1 MKDLEQEY
9 KKQVQEEMP
18 DLWNRIEPNL
28 APKKKK
34 PWIRRYAP
42 LTSVAAAA
50 LVLLA
55 GMPGLLNL
63 QRMGQDNT
71 SAADCAPR
79 AEKTEGYAQEA
90 AEENGEDSCG
100 APQMFA
106 ATDGVETGTTGA
118 GAVTEDTT
126 ADGGQTG
133 ASGAGAV
140 TEGTAAEEMNDTAAV
155 QETDEKEAAGESAD
169 EENAV
174 LKTEYSEDITAED
187 AGMTVR
193 VTVASVDEADGR
205 TVYTLTDGEKFA
217 CLAVAGEEVVPLEK
231 GKMYLVTLRGE
242 NAEAWRY
249 VVECAEET
257 PAE

>member
-50 LVLLA
+50 LALLA
-55 GMPGLLNL
+55 VMPGLLNL

-106 ATDGVETGTTGA
+106 AADGVETGTTGA

-140 TEGTAAEEMNDTAAV
+140 TEGAAAEEMNDTAAV
-155 QETDEKEAAGESAD
+155 QETDEES
-169 EENAV
+169 AV

-187 AGMTVR
+187 AGMTVT

-242 NAEAWRY
+242 DAEAWRY

>member
-55 GMPGLLNL
+55 VMPGLLNL

-90 AEENGEDSCG
+90 VEENGEDSCG

-106 ATDGVETGTTGA
+106 ADGVETGTT
-118 GAVTEDTT
+118 
-126 ADGGQTG
+126 
-133 ASGAGAV
+133 GAGAV

>member
-55 GMPGLLNL
+55 VMPGLLNL

-106 ATDGVETGTTGA
+106 AADGVETGTTGA
-118 GAVTEDTT
+118 GDVTEDTT

-140 TEGTAAEEMNDTAAV
+140 TEGAAAEEMNDTAAV
-155 QETDEKEAAGESAD
+155 QETDEES
-169 EENAV
+169 AV

-187 AGMTVR
+187 AGMTVT
-193 VTVASVDEADGR
+193 VTVVSVDEADGR

-242 NAEAWRY
+242 DAEAWRY

>member
-55 GMPGLLNL
+55 VMPGLLNL

-106 ATDGVETGTTGA
+106 AADGVETGTTGA
-118 GAVTEDTT
+118 GAVTEGTT
-126 ADGGQTG
+126 ADGGQAG

-140 TEGTAAEEMNDTAAV
+140 TEGAAAEEMNDTAAV
-155 QETDEKEAAGESAD
+155 QETDEES
-169 EENAV
+169 AV

-187 AGMTVR
+187 ARMTVT
-193 VTVASVDEADGR
+193 VTVVSVDEADGR

-242 NAEAWRY
+242 DAEAWRY

>member
-55 GMPGLLNL
+55 VMPGLLNL

-79 AEKTEGYAQEA
+79 AENTEGYAQEA

-106 ATDGVETGTTGA
+106 AADGVETGTTGA

-155 QETDEKEAAGESAD
+155 QETDEES
-169 EENAV
+169 AV

>member
-55 GMPGLLNL
+55 VMPGLLNL

-106 ATDGVETGTTGA
+106 ATDGVETGTT
-118 GAVTEDTT
+118 
-126 ADGGQTG
+126 
-133 ASGAGAV
+133 GAGAV

>member
-55 GMPGLLNL
+55 VMPGLLNL

-71 SAADCAPR
+71 STADCAPR

-106 ATDGVETGTTGA
+106 ATDGGQTGVPGA

-126 ADGGQTG
+126 ADGGQAG

-140 TEGTAAEEMNDTAAV
+140 TEGAAAEEMNDTAAV
-155 QETDEKEAAGESAD
+155 QETDEES
-169 EENAV
+169 AV
-174 LKTEYSEDITAED
+174 LKTEYSEDITVED
-187 AGMTVR
+187 AGMTVT

-242 NAEAWRY
+242 DAEAWRY

-257 PAE
+257 SAE

>member
-55 GMPGLLNL
+55 VMPGLLNL

-106 ATDGVETGTTGA
+106 AADGVETGTTGA
-118 GAVTEDTT
+118 GAVTEGTT
-126 ADGGQTG
+126 ADGGQAG

-140 TEGTAAEEMNDTAAV
+140 TEGAAAEEMNDTAAV
-155 QETDEKEAAGESAD
+155 QETDEES
-169 EENAV
+169 AV

-187 AGMTVR
+187 AGMTVT
-193 VTVASVDEADGR
+193 VTVVSVDEADGR

-242 NAEAWRY
+242 DAEAWRY

>member
-55 GMPGLLNL
+55 VMPGLLNL

-106 ATDGVETGTTGA
+106 ATDGVE
-118 GAVTEDTT
+118 
-126 ADGGQTG
+126 TG

>member
-28 APKKKK
+28 APKKKR

-55 GMPGLLNL
+55 VMPGLLNL
-63 QRMGQDNT
+63 QKMAQDNM

-79 AEKTEGYAQEA
+79 AEKAEGYVQEA

-106 ATDGVETGTTGA
+106 SADGAETETIGAGAVTEGTAADGAETETTGA
-118 GAVTEDTT
+118 GAVTES
-126 ADGGQTG
+126 A
-133 ASGAGAV
+133 
-140 TEGTAAEEMNDTAAV
+140 AAEEMNDTAAV
-155 QETDEKEAAGESAD
+155 QEAEEEST
-169 EENAV
+169 V
-174 LKTEYSEDITAED
+174 LKTEYSQDISAED
-187 AGMTVR
+187 AEMTVT
-193 VTVASVDEADGR
+193 VTVASMDEVDGR
-205 TVYTLTDGEKFA
+205 TVYTFTDGEKFA

-231 GKMYLVTLRGE
+231 GKTYLVTLRGE
-242 NAEAWRY
+242 DAEAWHY
-249 VVECAEET
+249 VVEHAEEM

>member
-55 GMPGLLNL
+55 VMPGLLNL

-106 ATDGVETGTTGA
+106 AADGVETGTTGA

-126 ADGGQTG
+126 ADGGQAG

-140 TEGTAAEEMNDTAAV
+140 TEGAAAEEMNDTAAV
-155 QETDEKEAAGESAD
+155 QETDEES
-169 EENAV
+169 AV

-187 AGMTVR
+187 AGMTVT

-242 NAEAWRY
+242 DAEAWRY

>member
-55 GMPGLLNL
+55 VMPGLLNL

-118 GAVTEDTT
+118 GAVTE
-126 ADGGQTG
+126 
-133 ASGAGAV
+133 
-140 TEGTAAEEMNDTAAV
+140 GTAAEEMNDTAAV

-187 AGMTVR
+187 ARMTVR

>member
-18 DLWNRIEPNL
+18 YLWNRIEPNL

-55 GMPGLLNL
+55 VMPGLLNL

-106 ATDGVETGTTGA
+106 AADGVETGTTGA

-140 TEGTAAEEMNDTAAV
+140 TEGAAAEEMNDTAAV
-155 QETDEKEAAGESAD
+155 QETDEES
-169 EENAV
+169 AV

-193 VTVASVDEADGR
+193 VTVVSVDEADGR

-242 NAEAWRY
+242 DAEAWRY

>member
-28 APKKKK
+28 ALKKKK

-55 GMPGLLNL
+55 VMPGLLNL

-106 ATDGVETGTTGA
+106 AADGVETGTTGA
-118 GAVTEDTT
+118 GAVTE
-126 ADGGQTG
+126 G
-133 ASGAGAV
+133 A
-140 TEGTAAEEMNDTAAV
+140 AAEEMNDTAAV
-155 QETDEKEAAGESAD
+155 QETDEES
-169 EENAV
+169 AV

-187 AGMTVR
+187 AGMTVT

-217 CLAVAGEEVVPLEK
+217 CLAVAGEEVAPLEK

-242 NAEAWRY
+242 DAEAWRY